1 MNRKQKERIEKEK
14 LRDEENSKQTQPK
27 IDAGKYLFILLQT
40 EKTLKKVWPIT
51 YPNIFHNI
59 FYNCHFLSNLNN
71 IYTFFI
77 TYKKLG
83 TI

>member
-59 FYNCHFLSNLNN
+59 FYNTPCRHV
-71 IYTFFI
+71 
-77 TYKKLG
+77 
-83 TI
+83 

>member
-40 EKTLKKVWPIT
+40 EKNIKQQSGKKSLANYIP
-51 YPNIFHNI
+51 
-59 FYNCHFLSNLNN
+59 
-71 IYTFFI
+71 
-77 TYKKLG
+77 
-83 TI
+83 

>member
-40 EKTLKKVWPIT
+40 EKTLKKVWLII

-59 FYNCHFLSNLNN
+59 FYNIPYRHV
-71 IYTFFI
+71 
-77 TYKKLG
+77 
-83 TI
+83 

>member
-40 EKTLKKVWPIT
+40 EKTL
-51 YPNIFHNI
+51 Y
-59 FYNCHFLSNLNN
+59 
-71 IYTFFI
+71 
-77 TYKKLG
+77 
-83 TI
+83 